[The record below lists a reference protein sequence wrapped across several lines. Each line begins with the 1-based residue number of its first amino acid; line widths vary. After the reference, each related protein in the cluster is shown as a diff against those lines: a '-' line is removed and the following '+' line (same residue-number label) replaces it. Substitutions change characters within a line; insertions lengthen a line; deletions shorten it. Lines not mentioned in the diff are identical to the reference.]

1 MMGALILGE
10 KFHSFASKSG
20 ELEIISE
27 VVKRGQDSFMLLY
40 IFKTLYQLI
49 EAGPTHMLLIPF
61 LTYVSY

>member
-40 IFKTLYQLI
+40 IFKTLY
-49 EAGPTHMLLIPF
+49 HVH
-61 LTYVSY
+61 YVSFA